1 MEVKVGE
8 EMPKISVIMPA
19 YNAEKYIK
27 EAIDSILSQT
37 YEDFELIVLNDCSKD
52 RTEEIILTCADE
64 RIVYLKN
71 PQNMGVAATLNRGL
85 AAAKGDY
92 IARMDADDISLPE
105 RFARQVEFLDANPD
119 VAVLGTNCETFDE
132 NGPLYTGWSATN
144 PAQMKVDLLFS
155 CGVAHPSVMMRRE
168 VIQNLGGYDLNFEG
182 MEDYDLWCRVAENHG
197 VTTLAEVLFRYR
209 VHSGQVTKNPSE
221 KYMERLRKLK
231 IRQLGQL
238 EISSDCLGGELF
250 CAGKRPKTQEEICQT
265 AVFYNQLL
273 ESNQEKQFYDPAL
286 LEQSFRSVILSA
298 ALPLGMT
305 VCKEIARQTTLLD
318 LASVR
323 KQRMKQAVKRLL
335 GK

>member
-1 MEVKVGE
+1 MDGLISIIVAVHNVEAFLDECIRSMVG
-8 EMPKISVIMPA
+8 
-19 YNAEKYIK
+19 
-27 EAIDSILSQT
+27 QT
-37 YEDFELIVLNDCSKD
+37 YRNIEIVLVDDGSTDDTAQIVAGYDDPRICYYKNEKNMG
-52 RTEEIILTCADE
+52 
-64 RIVYLKN
+64 IVY
-71 PQNMGVAATLNRGL
+71 TLNRAYSLCRGE
-85 AAAKGDY
+85 Y

-119 VAVLGTNCETFDE
+119 VAVLGTNCETFDD
-132 NGPLYTGWSATN
+132 NGPLYSGWSATN

-197 VTTLAEVLFRYR
+197 VTTLADILFRYR